1 MCRNGENV
9 TSCSSPTSSRPRGH
23 LTQQPTQ
30 NMYRAESLGIVTPG
44 PIKNSES
51 QGFEPQWPLH
61 LWQNLQSSISPDKF
75 LGKWWVSFSFLFFF
89 FGLFAAATY
98 LNYFG
103 KGWECWFNPSTFGLP
118 LHPNKYWDAPR
129 PDVINVLN
137 WGAGTK
143 GKMGLSLSESC
154 SLGLSV
160 YFLKSSGSQMLLT
173 WDLTTCFFVRRHS
186 SQLFGAH
193 VRYRAGSRNAKAE
206 SEWGQM
212 KEQANNCVFILFK
225 LLLAFGE
232 LKAVLWGRFTDRMFP
247 ALLNRPFHFWV
258 SCVLLQFLWT
268 RQLVARSRWGG
279 CLCSV
284 DL

>member
-1 MCRNGENV
+1 MRLQNA
-9 TSCSSPTSSRPRGH
+9 TSCSSPSSSRPRGH

-61 LWQNLQSSISPDKF
+61 LWQNLQSSISHNKF

-89 FGLFAAATY
+89 LAFLLLRHTWIILGRGGSVGLTLQPLGFLSIPT
-98 LNYFG
+98 
-103 KGWECWFNPSTFGLP
+103 STVGM
-118 LHPNKYWDAPR
+118 DAPR

-186 SQLFGAH
+186 SQLLGAH

-206 SEWGQM
+206 SEWRQM

-232 LKAVLWGRFTDRMFP
+232 LKAVLWGRFTVTECF
-247 ALLNRPFHFWV
+247 
-258 SCVLLQFLWT
+258 
-268 RQLVARSRWGG
+268 QLY
-279 CLCSV
+279 
-284 DL
+284 